1 MLLVV
6 PWLVLYGRCLI
17 MMQSVCLD
25 HFVDLLMDEFTA
37 TLIFLQVWLQ
47 DSNTSAQ
54 LSAAGLNPGALL
66 QALQDTSTA
75 LQHVQDDGSRVG
87 GAGLGSS
94 TDVQQQ
100 QDQGGAAIAA
110 GVDADSGE
118 GTSWLGVCLYA
129 LGVSL
134 SSLPLSWGCS
144 NPLCTNLQGP
154 AEAGIVHGKGHK
166 CNGCRMAYYCGKA
179 CQAQHWKQHKPV
191 CKAVAAAAGAATRR
205 P

>member
-75 LQHVQDDGSRVG
+75 LQHLQDKSSGVG
-87 GAGLGSS
+87 GAGVGSS
-94 TDVQQQ
+94 TDVQQL
-100 QDQGGAAIAA
+100 QDQGSEPAA
-110 GVDADSGE
+110 ADSAGGME
-118 GTSWLGVCLYA
+118 GKQLTARLYA
-129 LGVSL
+129 LGVAL
-134 SSLPLSWGCS
+134 SSLPLSWGCN